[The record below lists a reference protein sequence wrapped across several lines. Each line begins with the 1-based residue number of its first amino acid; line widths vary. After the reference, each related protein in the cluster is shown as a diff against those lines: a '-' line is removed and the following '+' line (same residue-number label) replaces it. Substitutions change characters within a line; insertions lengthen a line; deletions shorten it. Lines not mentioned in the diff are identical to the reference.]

1 MALDL
6 SKDYP
11 RSPFTELGGFPWL
24 ARLVDKVRA
33 KHAGT
38 LGPYTPYPC
47 GGDRRFLATVGVNA
61 DALEAE
67 ITRGATDEEVAAW
80 VQAHQAPDAPE
91 KLQQYRQHMLA
102 PLSGEMV
109 EYLKGAIAEVAKE
122 RPDLDL
128 SGVDSFNK
136 LICLEEGHPLPQTV

>member
-11 RSPFTELGGFPWL
+11 RSPFTELGGYPWL

-38 LGPYTPYPC
+38 LGSYTPFPC
-47 GGDRRFLATVGVNA
+47 GGDRRFLAAVGVDP

-67 ITRGATDEEVAAW
+67 IGRGTTDEEVAAW
-80 VQAHQAPDAPE
+80 LRAHQAPDAPE
-91 KLQQYRQHMLA
+91 KLQQYRQGMLA
-102 PLSGEMV
+102 PASGETAAYLERMV
-109 EYLKGAIAEVAKE
+109 AELARE
-122 RPDLDL
+122 RPELDL
-128 SGVDSFNK
+128 SGVDGFNK
-136 LICLEEGHPLPQTV
+136 LICVDEGHPIPQAV